1 MSELPPYHVAAG
13 VALAAASSLSP
24 SLNVQQLIAYIAL
37 RELYP
42 TASMV
47 SLGLVVHYPAPNF
60 AEAMAKLHLFADVIT
75 AVEVD
80 HVIGTIV
87 APLYGERAN

>member
-24 SLNVQQLIAYIAL
+24 SLNVQRLIAYIAL
-37 RELYP
+37 RDLYP
-42 TASMV
+42 TVSMWW
-47 SLGLVVHYPAPNF
+47 LGAVVHYPAPNF
-60 AEAMAKLHLFADVIT
+60 AEAMAKLHLFAEIIT
-75 AVEVD
+75 AVDVD

-87 APLYGERAN
+87 APLYGERAS

>member
-13 VALAAASSLSP
+13 VALAAASGLSP

-42 TASMV
+42 TAPIV

-60 AEAMAKLHLFADVIT
+60 AEAMAKLHLFADVIM
-75 AVEVD
+75 AVDVD
-80 HVIGTIV
+80 HIIGTIV

>member
-13 VALAAASSLSP
+13 VALAAASGLSP
-24 SLNVQQLIAYIAL
+24 SLNVQQLTAYIAL
-37 RELYP
+37 RDLYP
-42 TASMV
+42 NVSMWW
-47 SLGLVVHYPAPNF
+47 LGAVVHYPAPNF
-60 AEAMAKLHLFADVIT
+60 AEAMAKLHLFAEIIT
-75 AVEVD
+75 WVDVD

>member
-13 VALAAASSLSP
+13 VALTAASGISP

-37 RELYP
+37 RDLYP
-42 TASMV
+42 TVSMWW
-47 SLGLVVHYPAPNF
+47 LGAVVHYPAPNF
-60 AEAMAKLHLFADVIT
+60 AEAMAKLHLFAEIIT
-75 AVEVD
+75 AVDVD

-87 APLYGERAN
+87 APLYGERAI

>member
-13 VALAAASSLSP
+13 IALAAASGLSP

-37 RELYP
+37 RDLYP
-42 TASMV
+42 TAAMV

-60 AEAMAKLHLFADVIT
+60 AESMAKLHLFADVISM
-75 AVEVD
+75 VDVD

>member
-13 VALAAASSLSP
+13 VALAAASSLSS

-37 RELYP
+37 RDLYP
-42 TASMV
+42 TVSMWW
-47 SLGLVVHYPAPNF
+47 LGAVVHYPAPNF
-60 AEAMAKLHLFADVIT
+60 AEAMAKLHLFADIIT
-75 AVEVD
+75 AVDVD

-87 APLYGERAN
+87 APLYGERAS

>member
-13 VALAAASSLSP
+13 VALAAASGLSP

-37 RELYP
+37 RDLYP
-42 TASMV
+42 TVSMWW
-47 SLGLVVHYPAPNF
+47 LGAVVHYPAPNF

-75 AVEVD
+75 AVDVD

>member
-13 VALAAASSLSP
+13 VALAAASGLSP

-37 RELYP
+37 RDLYP
-42 TASMV
+42 TVSMWW
-47 SLGLVVHYPAPNF
+47 LGAVVHYPAPNF

-75 AVEVD
+75 VVDVD